1 MEWHD
6 EVNTPK
12 GASAKAMD
20 LQGDEINSPENK
32 IKKFIEFEKL
42 DTNTTPLLITKAK
55 NSLNPD
61 TINEYKSCWDDLY
74 QFCLLR
80 KDYRSATLLNREMCV
95 QNPLPM
101 KPSTIAEYFQYCCE
115 PAGTKLLEYGNDICS
130 KEDDNKVPI
139 YCTGRWRAP
148 GNLAKCKTAIETI
161 HEKYDLLDDRYKDA
175 CNRCIAINM
184 DKTHNFTGCHD
195 HTNGALLRPKGN
207 AMKSPIATEAYD
219 RYFQKLSSEWEV
231 TGNVQLL
238 PDEIRKLQQHLCSD
252 KDIRNLQV
260 YTMILILI
268 KCFLREDEVI
278 SIKLDHFD
286 KDFCMVNNGY
296 RVESLCLKVRGKS
309 ERERN
314 PVYLLLYRDDEFP
327 EMCPVRHLLVYMA
340 CMGHS
345 SGYLFPNKKETEVLR
360 RLQTSS
366 NGNTWKSSDRQAYT
380 HWSYSSWLITHPGNR
395 KPRSQAHAKYYWQ
408 L

>member
-1 MEWHD
+1 
-6 EVNTPK
+6 
-12 GASAKAMD
+12 
-20 LQGDEINSPENK
+20 
-32 IKKFIEFEKL
+32 
-42 DTNTTPLLITKAK
+42 
-55 NSLNPD
+55 
-61 TINEYKSCWDDLY
+61 
-74 QFCLLR
+74 
-80 KDYRSATLLNREMCV
+80 MCV

-115 PAGTKLLEYGNDICS
+115 PAGTQLLEYGNDICS

-161 HEKYDLLDDRYKDA
+161 HEKYDLLDGRYKDA
-175 CNRCIAINM
+175 CKRCIAINM
-184 DKTHNFTGCHD
+184 DKTHNFTGCRD

-219 RYFQKLSSEWEV
+219 CYFQKLSSEWEV

-252 KDIRNLQV
+252 NDIRNLQV
-260 YTMILILI
+260 YTMTLISI
-268 KCFLREDEVI
+268 KCFLRADEVI

-340 CMGHS
+340 FMGHS
-345 SGYLFPNKKETEVLR
+345 SGYLFPNKKETEMLR

-380 HWSYSSWLITHPGNR
+380 HWSYSSWLNKLRTLVTENLGHKPMPNTTGNCSKVGTHTLRKTAYLFACWGSLRNINVPANQVADDSTRVYCCSKERERDHLHVDKNIYLWTVTIT
-395 KPRSQAHAKYYWQ
+395 